1 MSIHTTFPRF
11 KEQVFPEHTYLS
23 YNQHLSGGY
32 SYFSSTDSNGY
43 ATNQTQMARMRRY
56 RRRNGRSKTKRRRF
70 KRRRRTL
77 RRRIGRIW
85 KFMRNKGLR
94 NIETKMVRVN
104 QSATSDPTI
113 STRVTTLSKTH
124 GIVLKK
130 VLTDIPN
137 GTKAGERIGQKVF
150 IKNCKL
156 KFYCQAPPVKPTG
169 SSITVPSEV
178 FIRFMIVREKEA
190 LGSSVSQFDPTV
202 YHVHQDNELDDNVS
216 PNQPSTQDSRMAF
229 IQEEWKYYNSKF
241 ADNYK
246 ILWRK
251 TIKVSNEEGAD
262 HLTRLVKCNIRVNQ
276 PAHWDSSNAR
286 GDGHVYLFYWCDVT
300 SFDNQGAEVLGH
312 IPLVWLTGRTTFTDI

>member
-1 MSIHTTFPRF
+1 MLFLGELEEMKKNLVQKRESTLLEIKIIDGIQKIKDQNFGISTMQEFTKMRAL
-11 KEQVFPEHTYLS
+11 E
-23 YNQHLSGGY
+23 
-32 SYFSSTDSNGY
+32 FSHF
-43 ATNQTQMARMRRY
+43 QTGQ
-56 RRRNGRSKTKRRRF
+56 N
-70 KRRRRTL
+70 L
-77 RRRIGRIW
+77 I
-85 KFMRNKGLR
+85 FMRNKGLR

-178 FIRFMIVREKEA
+178 FMRFMIVREKEA